1 MENCEQAKCYIKSHK
16 TDIDR
21 EFPNCPKYIRI
32 KHFLPYFQKWMEILE
47 KEGHPDYN
55 PMIHHLASQPQS
67 HTCYSQCDV
76 NGVKFVI
83 KERDRK
89 LKTQKSGVM
98 VRTEGDEIFYGIL
111 EEVVEL
117 KYPEGM
123 PVIVFKCRWFN
134 TDPTE
139 RGNVK
144 IDHGLISVDTSTSWY
159 EDIPFCVASTAR
171 QVFYIDDPKSG
182 DNWKIVNTISQRGT
196 YNCSSVALDENNLH
210 SYMLSQAEN
219 AYQEHSS
226 AKLPQVP
233 IDSIHID
240 LGFLP
245 QMHDKCGIPILYQ

>member
-1 MENCEQAKCYIKSHK
+1 
-16 TDIDR
+16 
-21 EFPNCPKYIRI
+21 
-32 KHFLPYFQKWMEILE
+32 MEILE

-117 KYPEGM
+117 KYPEG
-123 PVIVFKCRWFN
+123 N
-134 TDPTE
+134 A
-139 RGNVK
+139 
-144 IDHGLISVDTSTSWY
+144 DTSTSWY